1 MLQEKR
7 VVARSGGPTGS
18 HTSGSY
24 WSRFRR
30 AHRLL
35 LACKINARPPYI
47 VFVPEVRPPTLFVTN
62 NNLRKATLVLLTAVL
77 ALAQATSPAFATD
90 TPSASSAGTLK
101 ASPWD
106 TAFAA
111 FAADDAAHPHPPG
124 GVLFVGSSS
133 IRLWNDLEEQFN
145 NLPVVIK
152 RGFGGSQLA
161 DCVKHLHR
169 LVVNYRPHTVLVY
182 AGDNDLAAG
191 ATPQE
196 VFQRFVAFVEGVH
209 RELPSADIAYIS
221 IKPSPARAG
230 LMPQIRETNG
240 LIRTYADAEGKVDF
254 IDVYTAML
262 DANGQPKSALFRP
275 DALHLNADGYALWK
289 REISAYLHAPMA
301 VTASH

>member
-1 MLQEKR
+1 MVRLQARTDFISGAPRGRMLVKSMREHHLLPSFAK
-7 VVARSGGPTGS
+7 SGPQP
-18 HTSGSY
+18 
-24 WSRFRR
+24 F
-30 AHRLL
+30 LL
-35 LACKINARPPYI
+35 Q
-47 VFVPEVRPPTLFVTN
+47 TT
-62 NNLRKATLVLLTAVL
+62 NLRKTTVVLLTAVL
-77 ALAQATSPAFATD
+77 ALAQASFHANAAD
-90 TPSASSAGTLK
+90 TPNASSTDSIK

-169 LVVNYRPHTVLVY
+169 LVVNYHPHTVLVY

-196 VFQRFVAFVEGVH
+196 VFRRFVAFVEGVH
-209 RELPSADIAYIS
+209 RELPDADIAYIS

-240 LIRTYADAEGKVDF
+240 LIRAYADAEGKVDF
-254 IDVYTAML
+254 IDVYTPML
-262 DANGQPKSALFRP
+262 DANGHPKPALFRAE
-275 DALHLNADGYALWK
+275 ALHLNADGYALWK
-289 REISAYLHAPMA
+289 REISAYLHAPA
-301 VTASH
+301 PVTASH